1 MYIRAL
7 FKQEARR
14 HLSGQYPNAMA
25 TAFLALLMPL
35 IIFCTAA
42 TPALLS
48 VALLIMGPLLLAI
61 SQYFLEVASQKRPT
75 VMDFFDAFNRSLSAS
90 LAYLWQCLWT
100 LLWLLA
106 FIVPGVIKWLSYS
119 MQMFLLADEPTLD
132 GRRALTLSKQL
143 TEGYKWELF
152 VTHLSFAGWALLALA
167 TGGLALVYI
176 LPYYYTTMAVIYRYL
191 KEQALI
197 SGRVTAADFPSSQR
211 QKPPLHPTPTPPSTT
226 SPDQEVLVSATSAS
240 DTSTPSPVI
249 HPADIND
256 VTLTPLAP
264 TDSFTNAC
272 QMSSEESAV
281 PDSSQ
286 GQAEIVQR
294 PPEIAPEEE
303 SHHEQ

>member
-1 MYIRAL
+1 
-7 FKQEARR
+7 
-14 HLSGQYPNAMA
+14 
-25 TAFLALLMPL
+25 
-35 IIFCTAA
+35 
-42 TPALLS
+42 
-48 VALLIMGPLLLAI
+48 MGPLLLAI
-61 SQYFLEVASQKRPT
+61 SQYFLEVSSQKRPT

-119 MQMFLLADEPTLD
+119 MQMFLLSDEPTLD

-152 VTHLSFAGWALLALA
+152 VTHLSFAGWVSLALA

-197 SGRVTAADFPSSQR
+197 NGRVTAADFPSSQR
-211 QKPPLHPTPTPPSTT
+211 QKPPLHLAPTPPLTVAS
-226 SPDQEVLVSATSAS
+226 DQEPPVSATTVS
-240 DTSTPSPVI
+240 DTNTPLPII
-249 HPADIND
+249 HTDDNPPDIND
-256 VTLTPLAP
+256 ITLTPFAH
-264 TDSFTNAC
+264 TDILTNAC
-272 QMSSEESAV
+272 QAPAEENALF
-281 PDSSQ
+281 DSSQ